1 MKPRGLQQQSPS
13 GLPQPQPNQLVDHSV
28 YVTKFI
34 DYSSKYG
41 LGYQLS
47 DNSTGVFF
55 NDATKIVIEERG
67 TSFFYYERMAVSNTE
82 K

>member
-1 MKPRGLQQQSPS
+1 M
-13 GLPQPQPNQLVDHSV
+13 VDNSV

-47 DNSTGVFF
+47 DNATGVFF
-55 NDATKIVIEERG
+55 NDATKIVMEEKG
-67 TSFFYYERMAVSNTE
+67 STFFYYERMAVNANE

>member
-1 MKPRGLQQQSPS
+1 
-13 GLPQPQPNQLVDHSV
+13 V

-55 NDATKIVIEERG
+55 NDATKIVIEEKG
-67 TSFFYYERMAVSNTE
+67 SNFFYYERLAVSNTE